1 MKTKKIILSLLIII
15 LCFTTLTF
23 AACGDNKVDE
33 EKQLQIEMQ
42 NLKDGFIKDLTAYP
56 STLDNPQLM
65 SIFYK
70 DIIDDFITK
79 IDAATTMEQLR
90 DIQYDISVFM
100 RSNGNY
106 INDRLTFTLYQD
118 IFYDFDISGTYEDK
132 PFYMHWDLSRLFS
145 AQILLGSKNAYYY
158 AEDPELVVKQMVIT
172 NNDVSGSEDFQPV
185 ARLGNSCYQY
195 VFTKNTT
202 HYAFIITKGEE
213 VVGIHLQTMFLFYG
227 PEENLNK
234 TNKFLASG
242 IFETPMTEEQ
252 AKNYIQTIIDGKTP
266 SPDIKLIPNN
276 ASFNMEEMHLQFFVV
291 AENDTQRF
299 GYNINKETVDKYFKH
314 LILSVYSDTAF
325 TTDENGAPV
334 NQITLA
340 EGDIGEIRADF
351 PGDEYIIVTI
361 SLPADDTQA
370 GETNRVII
378 FQMQPLDENIYSGSG
393 RQMNLIAACDIK
405 FRLPFI
411 EKTEHDTTFA
421 LAVGKYLVN
430 QLKSGVSPE
439 NLTIG

>member
-1 MKTKKIILSLLIII
+1 MKVKKIILSLLIII
-15 LCFTTLTF
+15 LCFATLTF
-23 AACGDNKVDE
+23 AACGDNKVDK

-106 INDRLTFTLYQD
+106 INDRLSFTFYQD
-118 IFYDFDISGTYEDK
+118 IFSDFDISGTYEDK
-132 PFYMHWDLSRLFS
+132 PFYMHLDLSGPLS
-145 AQILLGSKNAYYY
+145 AQISLVNKTAYYY

-185 ARLGNSCYQY
+185 ARLGSSGYQY
-195 VFTKNTT
+195 AFTKNTT

-213 VVGIHLQTMFLFYG
+213 VVGITIQKMKFY
-227 PEENLNK
+227 K
-234 TNKFLASG
+234 TGGFAEAEADSTFLASG
-242 IFETPMTEEQ
+242 IFETPMPEDQ
-252 AKNYIQTIIDGKTP
+252 VKNYIQTIIDGKAP
-266 SPDIKLIPNN
+266 SQDNKLIPNN
-276 ASFNMEEMHLQFFVV
+276 AAYVYYMDVCMQFYAVSQNDMQRIAFNPEDIGDPV
-291 AENDTQRF
+291 T
-299 GYNINKETVDKYFKH
+299 IN
-314 LILSVYSDTAF
+314 SVYSDTAF

-334 NQITLA
+334 NQITL
-340 EGDIGEIRADF
+340 ENGDTVEIRADF
-351 PGDEYIIVTI
+351 PSDEYIIVTTSCDI
-361 SLPADDTQA
+361 DYNDGGT
-370 GETNRVII
+370 TNRTFI

-393 RQMNLIAACDIK
+393 RQLNLIAACDIE
-405 FRLPFI
+405 FRLPFV

-421 LAVGKYLVN
+421 LAVGKYLVK

>member
-1 MKTKKIILSLLIII
+1 MKTKKIMLALAAVI
-15 LCFTTLTF
+15 LCLAVIPFS
-23 AACGDNKVDE
+23 ACNDNKKTE
-33 EKQLQIEMQ
+33 LQSMKEDMIQYVANYPSE
-42 NLKDGFIKDLTAYP
+42 IAYP
-56 STLDNPQLM
+56 EIAYPQLM
-65 SIFYK
+65 TMFYQ
-70 DIIDDFITK
+70 DIIDETVEK
-79 IDAATTMEQLR
+79 INAATSKEELFN
-90 DIQYDISVFM
+90 IQSEFRRFM
-100 RSNGNY
+100 ITNNMAYRS
-106 INDRLTFTLYQD
+106 DRLSFTLYRD
-118 IFYDFDISGTYEDK
+118 MFSDFDISGTYEDK
-132 PFYMHWDLSRLFS
+132 PFYIHLDISRLFS
-145 AQILLGSKNAYYY
+145 AQISLGSKTAYY

-213 VVGIHLQTMFLFYG
+213 VVGIHLQTMFLFHT
-227 PEENLNK
+227 PEEILNK

-314 LILSVYSDTAF
+314 FIFSVYSDTAF

-361 SLPADDTQA
+361 SHPADDTQA
-370 GETNRVII
+370 GETNRTFI
-378 FQMQPLDENIYSGSG
+378 FQMQPLDKNIYSGSG

>member
-1 MKTKKIILSLLIII
+1 MKIKRFMLALAAVI
-15 LCFTTLTF
+15 LCLAVIPFS
-23 AACGDNKVDE
+23 ACNDNKKTE
-33 EKQLQIEMQ
+33 LQSMKEDMIQ
-42 NLKDGFIKDLTAYP
+42 FLANYP
-56 STLDNPQLM
+56 SEFAYPQLM
-65 SIFYK
+65 TMFYQ
-70 DIIDDFITK
+70 DIIDETVEKINAVTSKEELIDIRSEFNRFTITN
-79 IDAATTMEQLR
+79 DMA
-90 DIQYDISVFM
+90 Y
-100 RSNGNY
+100 RSDN
-106 INDRLTFTLYQD
+106 LSFTFCQD
-118 IFYDFDISGTYEDK
+118 IFSDFDISGTYEDK
-132 PFYMHWDLSRLFS
+132 PFYIHLDISRLFS
-145 AQILLGSKNAYYY
+145 AQISLGSKTAYY

-213 VVGIHLQTMFLFYG
+213 VVGIHLQTMFLFYS
-227 PEENLNK
+227 PEEILNK

>member
-1 MKTKKIILSLLIII
+1 MHMKAKKIILSLLIII
-15 LCFTTLTF
+15 LCFATLTF

-79 IDAATTMEQLR
+79 IDAATSMEQLR

-106 INDRLTFTLYQD
+106 INDRLSFELRQDTLGMCY
-118 IFYDFDISGTYEDK
+118 ISGTYEDK
-132 PFYMHWDLSRLFS
+132 PYYVHWYLGGALSAPAV
-145 AQILLGSKNAYYY
+145 AQKTTTYY
-158 AEDPELVVKQMVIT
+158 AEDPELAIKEMVIT
-172 NNDVSGSEDFQPV
+172 NNDVSGSEDFRQAPC
-185 ARLGNSCYQY
+185 LDGSFGYQY
-195 VFTKNTT
+195 SFPEDTT

-213 VVGIHLQTMFLFYG
+213 VVGITIQRMKFY
-227 PEENLNK
+227 K
-234 TNKFLASG
+234 TGAFAEADSTFLASG
-242 IFETPMTEEQ
+242 IFETPMPEDQ
-252 AKNYIQTIIDGKTP
+252 VKNYIQTIIDGKAS
-266 SPDIKLIPNN
+266 SPDNKLIPNN
-276 ASFNMEEMHLQFFVV
+276 AAYIYYMDVCMQFYAVSQNDIQRIAFNPEDIGDPV
-291 AENDTQRF
+291 T
-299 GYNINKETVDKYFKH
+299 IN
-314 LILSVYSDTAF
+314 SVYSDTAF

-334 NQITLA
+334 NQITL
-340 EGDIGEIRADF
+340 ENGDTVEIRADF
-351 PGDEYIIVTI
+351 PGDEYIIVTTSCDI
-361 SLPADDTQA
+361 DYNYT
-370 GETNRVII
+370 GTTNRTFI
-378 FQMQPLDENIYSGSG
+378 FQMQPLDKNIYSGSG
-393 RQMNLIAACDIK
+393 RQLNLIASCDIH
-405 FRLPFI
+405 FRLPFV

>member
-1 MKTKKIILSLLIII
+1 MKTKKIMLALAAVI
-15 LCFTTLTF
+15 LCLAVIPFS
-23 AACGDNKVDE
+23 ACNDNKKTE
-33 EKQLQIEMQ
+33 LQSMKEDMIQFLANYTSE
-42 NLKDGFIKDLTAYP
+42 FAY
-56 STLDNPQLM
+56 PQLM
-65 SIFYK
+65 TLFYQ
-70 DIIDDFITK
+70 DIIDETVEK
-79 IDAATTMEQLR
+79 INAATSKEELFNIQSEFRRFMITNNMAYRSDNLSFELR
-90 DIQYDISVFM
+90 QD
-100 RSNGNY
+100 
-106 INDRLTFTLYQD
+106 TLGMCY
-118 IFYDFDISGTYEDK
+118 ISGTYEDK
-132 PFYMHWDLSRLFS
+132 PFYIHLDISRLFS
-145 AQILLGSKNAYYY
+145 AQISLGSKTAYY

-325 TTDENGAPV
+325 TTDGNGAPV

-393 RQMNLIAACDIK
+393 RQMNLIAACDIE
-405 FRLPFI
+405 FRLPFV

>member
-1 MKTKKIILSLLIII
+1 MKVKKIILSLLIII
-15 LCFTTLTF
+15 LCFATLTF

-106 INDRLTFTLYQD
+106 INDRLSFELRQDTLGMCY
-118 IFYDFDISGTYEDK
+118 ISGTYEDK
-132 PFYMHWDLSRLFS
+132 PYYVHWYLGGALSAPAF
-145 AQILLGSKNAYYY
+145 AQKTTTYY
-158 AEDPELVVKQMVIT
+158 AEDPELAIKEMVIT
-172 NNDVSGSEDFQPV
+172 NNDVSGSEDFRQAPC
-185 ARLGNSCYQY
+185 LDGSFGYQY
-195 VFTKNTT
+195 SFPEDTT

-213 VVGIHLQTMFLFYG
+213 VVGITIQRMKFY
-227 PEENLNK
+227 K
-234 TNKFLASG
+234 TGGFAEADSTFLASG
-242 IFETPMTEEQ
+242 IFETPMPEDQ
-252 AKNYIQTIIDGKTP
+252 VKNYIQTIIDGKTP
-266 SPDIKLIPNN
+266 SPDNKLIPNN
-276 ASFNMEEMHLQFFVV
+276 AAYVYYMDVCMQFYAVSQNDMQRIAFNPEDIGDPV
-291 AENDTQRF
+291 T
-299 GYNINKETVDKYFKH
+299 IN
-314 LILSVYSDTAF
+314 SVYSDTAF

>member
-15 LCFTTLTF
+15 LCFATLTF
-23 AACGDNKVDE
+23 AACGDNKVDK

-106 INDRLTFTLYQD
+106 INDRLSFELRQDTLGMCY
-118 IFYDFDISGTYEDK
+118 ISGTYEDK
-132 PFYMHWDLSRLFS
+132 PYYVYWYLGGALSAPAF
-145 AQILLGSKNAYYY
+145 AQKTTVYY
-158 AEDPELVVKQMVIT
+158 AEDPELAIKEMVIT
-172 NNDVSGSEDFQPV
+172 NNDVSGSEDFRQAPC
-185 ARLGNSCYQY
+185 LDGSFGYQY
-195 VFTKNTT
+195 SFPEDTT

-213 VVGIHLQTMFLFYG
+213 VVGITIQRMKFY
-227 PEENLNK
+227 K
-234 TNKFLASG
+234 TGGFAEAEVDSTFLASG
-242 IFETPMTEEQ
+242 IFETPMPEDQ
-252 AKNYIQTIIDGKTP
+252 VKNYIQTIIDGKAP
-266 SPDIKLIPNN
+266 SPDNKLIPNN
-276 ASFNMEEMHLQFFVV
+276 AAYIYYMDVCMQFYAVSQNDMQRIAFNPEDIGDPV
-291 AENDTQRF
+291 T
-299 GYNINKETVDKYFKH
+299 IN
-314 LILSVYSDTAF
+314 SVYSDTAF

-334 NQITLA
+334 NQITL
-340 EGDIGEIRADF
+340 ENGDTVEIRADF
-351 PGDEYIIVTI
+351 PGDEYIIVTTSCDI
-361 SLPADDTQA
+361 DYNDT
-370 GETNRVII
+370 GTTNRTFI

-393 RQMNLIAACDIK
+393 RQLNLIASCDIH
-405 FRLPFI
+405 FRLPFV

>member
-1 MKTKKIILSLLIII
+1 MKVKKIILSLLIII
-15 LCFTTLTF
+15 LCFATLTF
-23 AACGDNKVDE
+23 AACGDNKVDK

-106 INDRLTFTLYQD
+106 INDRLTFTLYRD
-118 IFYDFDISGTYEDK
+118 MFSDFDISGTYEDK
-132 PFYMHWDLSRLFS
+132 PFYIHLDISRLFS
-145 AQILLGSKNAYYY
+145 AQISLGSKTAYY

-325 TTDENGAPV
+325 TTDGNGAPV

-393 RQMNLIAACDIK
+393 RQMNLIAACDIE
-405 FRLPFI
+405 FRLPFV

>member
-1 MKTKKIILSLLIII
+1 MKVKRFMLALAAVI
-15 LCFTTLTF
+15 LCLAVIPFS
-23 AACGDNKVDE
+23 ACNDNKKTE
-33 EKQLQIEMQ
+33 LQSMKEDMIQ
-42 NLKDGFIKDLTAYP
+42 FVANYP
-56 STLDNPQLM
+56 SEFAYPQLM
-65 SIFYK
+65 TMFYQ
-70 DIIDDFITK
+70 DIIDETVEKINAVTSKEELIDIRSEFNRFTITN
-79 IDAATTMEQLR
+79 DMA
-90 DIQYDISVFM
+90 Y
-100 RSNGNY
+100 RSDN
-106 INDRLTFTLYQD
+106 LSFTLYRD
-118 IFYDFDISGTYEDK
+118 MFSDFDISGTYEDK
-132 PFYMHWDLSRLFS
+132 PFYIHLDISRLFS
-145 AQILLGSKNAYYY
+145 AQISLGSKTAYY

-185 ARLGNSCYQY
+185 ARLGNSCSQY
-195 VFTKNTT
+195 AFTKNTT

-213 VVGIHLQTMFLFYG
+213 VVGIHLQTMFLFYS
-227 PEENLNK
+227 PEEILNK

-242 IFETPMTEEQ
+242 IFETPMTEDQ
-252 AKNYIQTIIDGKTP
+252 VKNYIQTIIDGKAP
-266 SPDIKLIPNN
+266 SQDIKLIPNN
-276 ASFNMEEMHLQFFVV
+276 ASFNMPEMHLQFFVV

>member
-1 MKTKKIILSLLIII
+1 MKIKRFMLALAAVI
-15 LCFTTLTF
+15 LCLAVIPFS
-23 AACGDNKVDE
+23 ACNDNKKTE
-33 EKQLQIEMQ
+33 LQSMKEDMIQ
-42 NLKDGFIKDLTAYP
+42 YVANYP
-56 STLDNPQLM
+56 SEIAYPQLM
-65 SIFYK
+65 TMFYQ
-70 DIIDDFITK
+70 DIIDETVEKVNAVTSKEELFNIQSEFRRFMITNNMAYRS
-79 IDAATTMEQLR
+79 DNLSFELR
-90 DIQYDISVFM
+90 QD
-100 RSNGNY
+100 
-106 INDRLTFTLYQD
+106 TLGMCY
-118 IFYDFDISGTYEDK
+118 ISGTYEDK
-132 PFYMHWDLSRLFS
+132 PYYVHWYLGGALSAPAF
-145 AQILLGSKNAYYY
+145 AQKTTVYY
-158 AEDPELVVKQMVIT
+158 AEDPELAIKEMVIT
-172 NNDVSGSEDFQPV
+172 DNDVSGSEDFQPMTRTNGST
-185 ARLGNSCYQY
+185 ASQEAFPEG
-195 VFTKNTT
+195 TT

-213 VVGIHLQTMFLFYG
+213 VVGITIQRMKFY
-227 PEENLNK
+227 K
-234 TNKFLASG
+234 TGAFSEADCKFLASG
-242 IFETPMTEEQ
+242 IFETPMTEDQ
-252 AKNYIQTIIDGKTP
+252 VKNYIQTIIDGKTP

-314 LILSVYSDTAF
+314 FIFSVYSDTAF

-361 SLPADDTQA
+361 SHPADDTQA
-370 GETNRVII
+370 GETNRTFI
-378 FQMQPLDENIYSGSG
+378 FQMQPLDKNIYSGSG

>member
-118 IFYDFDISGTYEDK
+118 MFSDFDISGTYEDK
-132 PFYMHWDLSRLFS
+132 PFYIHLDISRLFS
-145 AQILLGSKNAYYY
+145 AQISLGSKTAYY

>member
-1 MKTKKIILSLLIII
+1 MKVKRFMLALAAVI
-15 LCFTTLTF
+15 LCLAVIPFS
-23 AACGDNKVDE
+23 ACNDNKKTE
-33 EKQLQIEMQ
+33 LQSMKEDM
-42 NLKDGFIKDLTAYP
+42 IKYVANYP
-56 STLDNPQLM
+56 SEIAYPQLM
-65 SIFYK
+65 TMFYQ
-70 DIIDDFITK
+70 DIIDETVEKVNAVTSKEELFNIQSEFRRFMITNNMAYRS
-79 IDAATTMEQLR
+79 DNLSFELR
-90 DIQYDISVFM
+90 QD
-100 RSNGNY
+100 
-106 INDRLTFTLYQD
+106 TLGMCY
-118 IFYDFDISGTYEDK
+118 ISGTYEDK
-132 PFYMHWDLSRLFS
+132 PYYVHWYLGGALSAPAF
-145 AQILLGSKNAYYY
+145 AQKTTVYY
-158 AEDPELVVKQMVIT
+158 AEDPELAIKEMVIT
-172 NNDVSGSEDFQPV
+172 DNDVSGSEDFQPMTRTNGST
-185 ARLGNSCYQY
+185 ASQEAFPEG
-195 VFTKNTT
+195 TT

-213 VVGIHLQTMFLFYG
+213 VVGITIQRMKFY
-227 PEENLNK
+227 K
-234 TNKFLASG
+234 TGAFSEADCKFLASG
-242 IFETPMTEEQ
+242 IFETPMTEDQ
-252 AKNYIQTIIDGKTP
+252 VKNYIQTIIDGKTP

-314 LILSVYSDTAF
+314 FIFSVYSDTAF

-370 GETNRVII
+370 GETNRTFI
-378 FQMQPLDENIYSGSG
+378 FQMQPLDKNIYSGSG

>member
-1 MKTKKIILSLLIII
+1 MKTKRFMLALAAVI
-15 LCFTTLTF
+15 LCLAVIPFS
-23 AACGDNKVDE
+23 ACNDNKKTE
-33 EKQLQIEMQ
+33 LQSMKEDMIQ
-42 NLKDGFIKDLTAYP
+42 FVANYP
-56 STLDNPQLM
+56 SEIAYPQLM
-65 SIFYK
+65 TMFYQ
-70 DIIDDFITK
+70 DIIDETIEK
-79 IDAATTMEQLR
+79 LNAATSKEELLN
-90 DIQYDISVFM
+90 IQSEFNRFM
-100 RSNGNY
+100 ITNNMAYRS
-106 INDRLTFTLYQD
+106 DRLTFTLYQD
-118 IFYDFDISGTYEDK
+118 IFSDFDISGTYEDK
-132 PFYMHWDLSRLFS
+132 PFYMHLDLSGPLS
-145 AQILLGSKNAYYY
+145 AQISLGNKTAYYY

-276 ASFNMEEMHLQFFVV
+276 AAFSFNMEETHLQFFVV

-299 GYNINKETVDKYFKH
+299 GYNINKETGDKRF
-314 LILSVYSDTAF
+314 ILSVYSDTAF

-361 SLPADDTQA
+361 SHPADYSLA
-370 GETNRVII
+370 GATDRVII

-393 RQMNLIAACDIK
+393 RQLNLITRCDIE
-405 FRLPFI
+405 FRLPFF

>member
-1 MKTKKIILSLLIII
+1 MKTKRFMLALAAVI
-15 LCFTTLTF
+15 LCLAVIPFS
-23 AACGDNKVDE
+23 ACNDNNKTE
-33 EKQLQIEMQ
+33 LQSMKEDMIQ
-42 NLKDGFIKDLTAYP
+42 FVANYP
-56 STLDNPQLM
+56 SEIAYPQLM
-65 SIFYK
+65 TMFYQ
-70 DIIDDFITK
+70 DIIDETVEK
-79 IDAATTMEQLR
+79 INAATSKEELLN
-90 DIQYDISVFM
+90 IQSEFNSFM
-100 RSNGNY
+100 IANNMAYRSDN
-106 INDRLTFTLYQD
+106 LSFTFYQD
-118 IFYDFDISGTYEDK
+118 IFSDFDISGTYEDK
-132 PFYMHWDLSRLFS
+132 PFYMHLDLSGPLS
-145 AQILLGSKNAYYY
+145 AQISLCNKTAYYY

-185 ARLGNSCYQY
+185 ARLGNSGYQY
-195 VFTKNTT
+195 AFTKNTT

-213 VVGIHLQTMFLFYG
+213 VVGIHLQTMFLFFG

-242 IFETPMTEEQ
+242 IFETPMTEDQ
-252 AKNYIQTIIDGKTP
+252 VKNYIQTIIDGKTP

-276 ASFNMEEMHLQFFVV
+276 AAFSFNMDETHLQFLVV

-299 GYNINKETVDKYFKH
+299 GYNINKETGDKRF
-314 LILSVYSDTAF
+314 ILSVYSDTAF

-361 SLPADDTQA
+361 SHPADYSLA
-370 GETNRVII
+370 GATDRVII

-393 RQMNLIAACDIK
+393 RQMNLITRCDIG
-405 FRLPFI
+405 FRLPFV

-430 QLKSGVSPE
+430 HLKSGVSPE

>member
-1 MKTKKIILSLLIII
+1 MKTKRFILSLLIII
-15 LCFTTLTF
+15 LCFATLTF

-79 IDAATTMEQLR
+79 IDAATSMEQLR

-106 INDRLTFTLYQD
+106 INDRLSFELRQDTLGMCY
-118 IFYDFDISGTYEDK
+118 ISGTYEDK
-132 PFYMHWDLSRLFS
+132 PYYVHWYLGGALSAPAV
-145 AQILLGSKNAYYY
+145 AQKTTTYY
-158 AEDPELVVKQMVIT
+158 AEDPELAIKEMVIT
-172 NNDVSGSEDFQPV
+172 NNDVSGSEDFRQAPC
-185 ARLGNSCYQY
+185 LDGSFGYQY
-195 VFTKNTT
+195 SFPEDTT

-213 VVGIHLQTMFLFYG
+213 VVGIHLQTMFLFFG

-242 IFETPMTEEQ
+242 IFETPMTEDQ
-252 AKNYIQTIIDGKTP
+252 VKNYIQTIIDGKAP
-266 SPDIKLIPNN
+266 SQDIKLIPNN
-276 ASFNMEEMHLQFFVV
+276 ASFNMPEMHLQFFVV

-334 NQITLA
+334 NQITL
-340 EGDIGEIRADF
+340 ENGDTVEIRADF
-351 PGDEYIIVTI
+351 PGDEYIIVTTSCDI
-361 SLPADDTQA
+361 DYNYT
-370 GETNRVII
+370 GTTNRTFI
-378 FQMQPLDENIYSGSG
+378 FQMQPLDKNIYSGSG
-393 RQMNLIAACDIK
+393 RQLNLIASCDIH
-405 FRLPFI
+405 FRLPFV

>member
-1 MKTKKIILSLLIII
+1 MKVKKIILSLLIII
-15 LCFTTLTF
+15 LCFATLTF

-106 INDRLTFTLYQD
+106 INDRLSFELRQDTLGMCY
-118 IFYDFDISGTYEDK
+118 ISGTYEDK
-132 PFYMHWDLSRLFS
+132 PYYVHWYLGGALSAPAF
-145 AQILLGSKNAYYY
+145 AQKTTVYY
-158 AEDPELVVKQMVIT
+158 AEDPELAIKEMVIT
-172 NNDVSGSEDFQPV
+172 NNDVSGSEDFRQAPC
-185 ARLGNSCYQY
+185 LDGSFGYQY
-195 VFTKNTT
+195 SFPEDTT

-213 VVGIHLQTMFLFYG
+213 VVGITIQRMKFY
-227 PEENLNK
+227 K
-234 TNKFLASG
+234 TGAFSEADCKFLASG
-242 IFETPMTEEQ
+242 IFETPMTEDQ
-252 AKNYIQTIIDGKTP
+252 VKNYIQTIIDGKAP
-266 SPDIKLIPNN
+266 SPDNKLIPNN
-276 ASFNMEEMHLQFFVV
+276 AAYIYYMDVCMQFYAVSQNDMQRIAFNPEDIGDPV
-291 AENDTQRF
+291 T
-299 GYNINKETVDKYFKH
+299 IN
-314 LILSVYSDTAF
+314 SVYSDTAF

-334 NQITLA
+334 NQITL
-340 EGDIGEIRADF
+340 ENGDTVEIRADF
-351 PGDEYIIVTI
+351 PGDEYIIVTTSCDI
-361 SLPADDTQA
+361 DYNYT
-370 GETNRVII
+370 GTTNSTFI
-378 FQMQPLDENIYSGSG
+378 FQMQPLDKNIYSGSG

-405 FRLPFI
+405 FRLPFV

>member
-15 LCFTTLTF
+15 LCFATLTF

-106 INDRLTFTLYQD
+106 INDRLSFELRQDTLEMY
-118 IFYDFDISGTYEDK
+118 YISGTYEDK
-132 PFYMHWDLSRLFS
+132 PYNILWYLRGVLSIPIVS
-145 AQILLGSKNAYYY
+145 DKTAYYY
-158 AEDPELVVKQMVIT
+158 AEDPELAIKEMVIT
-172 NNDVSGSEDFQPV
+172 NNDVSGSEDFQPMT
-185 ARLGNSCYQY
+185 RLGNSGYQY

-202 HYAFIITKGEE
+202 HYAFIITKGKE
-213 VVGIHLQTMFLFYG
+213 VVGIHLQTMFLFFG

-242 IFETPMTEEQ
+242 IFETPMTEDQ
-252 AKNYIQTIIDGKTP
+252 VKNYIQTIIDGKAP
-266 SPDIKLIPNN
+266 SQDIKLIPNN
-276 ASFNMEEMHLQFFVV
+276 ASFNMPEMHLQFFVV

>member
-1 MKTKKIILSLLIII
+1 MKTKKIMLSLLIII
-15 LCFTTLTF
+15 LCFATLTF
-23 AACGDNKVDE
+23 AACGDNKVDK

-106 INDRLTFTLYQD
+106 INDRLSFTFYQD
-118 IFYDFDISGTYEDK
+118 IFSDFDISGTYEDK
-132 PFYMHWDLSRLFS
+132 PFYMHLDLSGPLS
-145 AQILLGSKNAYYY
+145 AQISLVNKTAYYY

-185 ARLGNSCYQY
+185 ARLGSSGYQY
-195 VFTKNTT
+195 AFTKNTT

-213 VVGIHLQTMFLFYG
+213 VVGITIQKMKFY
-227 PEENLNK
+227 K
-234 TNKFLASG
+234 TGGFAEAEADSTFLASG
-242 IFETPMTEEQ
+242 IFETPMPEDQ
-252 AKNYIQTIIDGKTP
+252 VKNYIQTIIDGKAP
-266 SPDIKLIPNN
+266 SQDNKLIPNN
-276 ASFNMEEMHLQFFVV
+276 AAYVYYMDVCMQFYAVSQNDMQRIAFNPEDIGDPV
-291 AENDTQRF
+291 T
-299 GYNINKETVDKYFKH
+299 IN
-314 LILSVYSDTAF
+314 SVYSDTAF

-334 NQITLA
+334 NQITL
-340 EGDIGEIRADF
+340 ENGDTVEIRADF
-351 PGDEYIIVTI
+351 PSDEYIIVTTSCDI
-361 SLPADDTQA
+361 DYNDGGT
-370 GETNRVII
+370 TNRTFI

-393 RQMNLIAACDIK
+393 RQLNLIAACDIE
-405 FRLPFI
+405 FRLPFV

-421 LAVGKYLVN
+421 LAVGKYLVK

>member
-1 MKTKKIILSLLIII
+1 MYMKVKKIILSLLIII
-15 LCFTTLTF
+15 LCFATLTF
-23 AACGDNKVDE
+23 AACGDNKVDK

-106 INDRLTFTLYQD
+106 INDSLSFELRQDTLGMCY
-118 IFYDFDISGTYEDK
+118 ISGTYEDK
-132 PFYMHWDLSRLFS
+132 PFYIHLDISRLFS
-145 AQILLGSKNAYYY
+145 AQISLGSKTAYY

-325 TTDENGAPV
+325 TTDGNGAPV

-361 SLPADDTQA
+361 SLPADYNNEGTD
-370 GETNRVII
+370 RVII

-393 RQMNLIAACDIK
+393 RQMNLITRCDIG
-405 FRLPFI
+405 FRLPFV

>member
-1 MKTKKIILSLLIII
+1 MKIKRFMLALAAVI
-15 LCFTTLTF
+15 LCLAVIPFS
-23 AACGDNKVDE
+23 ACNDNKKTE
-33 EKQLQIEMQ
+33 LQSMKEDMIQ
-42 NLKDGFIKDLTAYP
+42 FLANYP
-56 STLDNPQLM
+56 SEFAYPQLM
-65 SIFYK
+65 TMFYQ
-70 DIIDDFITK
+70 DIIDETVEKVNAVTSKEELFNIQSEFHRFMITK
-79 IDAATTMEQLR
+79 NMAYMSD
-90 DIQYDISVFM
+90 
-100 RSNGNY
+100 N
-106 INDRLTFTLYQD
+106 LTFTLYQN
-118 IFYDFDISGTYEDK
+118 ILYDFDISGTYEDK
-132 PFYMHWDLSRLFS
+132 PFYMHLDL
-145 AQILLGSKNAYYY
+145 NTAYYY

-213 VVGIHLQTMFLFYG
+213 VVGIHLQTMFLFYS
-227 PEENLNK
+227 PEEILNK

-242 IFETPMTEEQ
+242 IFETPMTEDQ
-252 AKNYIQTIIDGKTP
+252 VKNYIQTIIDGKTP

-325 TTDENGAPV
+325 TTDENGAPI

>member
-1 MKTKKIILSLLIII
+1 M
-15 LCFTTLTF
+15 
-23 AACGDNKVDE
+23 
-33 EKQLQIEMQ
+33 
-42 NLKDGFIKDLTAYP
+42 
-56 STLDNPQLM
+56 
-65 SIFYK
+65 
-70 DIIDDFITK
+70 
-79 IDAATTMEQLR
+79 
-90 DIQYDISVFM
+90 
-100 RSNGNY
+100 
-106 INDRLTFTLYQD
+106 
-118 IFYDFDISGTYEDK
+118 
-132 PFYMHWDLSRLFS
+132 
-145 AQILLGSKNAYYY
+145 
-158 AEDPELVVKQMVIT
+158 
-172 NNDVSGSEDFQPV
+172 
-185 ARLGNSCYQY
+185 
-195 VFTKNTT
+195 
-202 HYAFIITKGEE
+202 
-213 VVGIHLQTMFLFYG
+213 GIHLQTMFLFYS
-227 PEENLNK
+227 PEEILNK
-234 TNKFLASG
+234 ANKFLASG

-266 SPDIKLIPNN
+266 SPDNKLIPNN

-361 SLPADDTQA
+361 SHPADDTQA
-370 GETNRVII
+370 GETNRTFI
-378 FQMQPLDENIYSGSG
+378 FQMQPLDKNIYSGSG

>member
-1 MKTKKIILSLLIII
+1 MKTKRFMLALAAVI
-15 LCFTTLTF
+15 LCLAVIPFS
-23 AACGDNKVDE
+23 ACNDNKKTE
-33 EKQLQIEMQ
+33 LQSMKEDMIQ
-42 NLKDGFIKDLTAYP
+42 FVANYP
-56 STLDNPQLM
+56 SEFAYPQLM
-65 SIFYK
+65 TMFYQ
-70 DIIDDFITK
+70 DIIDETVEKINAVTSKEELIDIRSEFNRFTITN
-79 IDAATTMEQLR
+79 DMA
-90 DIQYDISVFM
+90 Y
-100 RSNGNY
+100 RSDN
-106 INDRLTFTLYQD
+106 LSFTFCQD
-118 IFYDFDISGTYEDK
+118 MFSDFDISGTYEDK
-132 PFYMHWDLSRLFS
+132 PFYIHLDISRLFS
-145 AQILLGSKNAYYY
+145 AQISLGSKTAYY

-185 ARLGNSCYQY
+185 ARLGNSCSQY
-195 VFTKNTT
+195 AFTKNTT
-202 HYAFIITKGEE
+202 HYAFIITKGKE
-213 VVGIHLQTMFLFYG
+213 VVGIHLQTMFLFFG

-234 TNKFLASG
+234 TNKFLTSG
-242 IFETPMTEEQ
+242 IFETPMTEDQ
-252 AKNYIQTIIDGKTP
+252 VKNYIQTIIDGKAP
-266 SPDIKLIPNN
+266 SQDIKLIPNN
-276 ASFNMEEMHLQFFVV
+276 ASFNMPEMHLQFFVV

>member
-1 MKTKKIILSLLIII
+1 MKTKKIMLALAAVI
-15 LCFTTLTF
+15 LCLAVIPFS
-23 AACGDNKVDE
+23 ACNDNKKTE
-33 EKQLQIEMQ
+33 LQSMKEDMIQ
-42 NLKDGFIKDLTAYP
+42 FVANYP
-56 STLDNPQLM
+56 SEFAYPQLM
-65 SIFYK
+65 TMFYQ
-70 DIIDDFITK
+70 DIIDETVEKINAVTSKEELIDIRSEFNRFTITN
-79 IDAATTMEQLR
+79 DMA
-90 DIQYDISVFM
+90 Y
-100 RSNGNY
+100 RSDN
-106 INDRLTFTLYQD
+106 LSFTFCQD
-118 IFYDFDISGTYEDK
+118 IFSDFDISGTYEDK
-132 PFYMHWDLSRLFS
+132 PFYMHLDLSGPIS
-145 AQILLGSKNAYYY
+145 AQISLGNKTAYYY

-185 ARLGNSCYQY
+185 ARLGNSGYQY
-195 VFTKNTT
+195 AFTKNTT
-202 HYAFIITKGEE
+202 HYAFIITKGKE
-213 VVGIHLQTMFLFYG
+213 VVGIHLQTMFLFFG

-242 IFETPMTEEQ
+242 IFETPMTEDQ
-252 AKNYIQTIIDGKTP
+252 VKNYIQTIIDGKAP
-266 SPDIKLIPNN
+266 SQDIKLIPNN
-276 ASFNMEEMHLQFFVV
+276 ASFNMPEMHLQFFVV

-299 GYNINKETVDKYFKH
+299 GYNINKETGDKQSF
-314 LILSVYSDTAF
+314 ILSVYSDTAF
-325 TTDENGAPV
+325 TTDGNGAPV

-361 SLPADDTQA
+361 SLPADYSLA
-370 GETNRVII
+370 GAIDRVII

-393 RQMNLIAACDIK
+393 RQLNLITRCDIG
-405 FRLPFI
+405 FRLPFF